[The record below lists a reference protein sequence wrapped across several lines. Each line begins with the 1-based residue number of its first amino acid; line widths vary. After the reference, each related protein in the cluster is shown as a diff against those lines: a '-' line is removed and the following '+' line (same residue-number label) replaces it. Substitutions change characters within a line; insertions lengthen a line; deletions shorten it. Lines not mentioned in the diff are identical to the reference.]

1 MDLKKLIRKFDQI
14 GGRLKI
20 NLTRRPDPVL
30 SIDIEQKEHDECFV
44 LNARPTHV
52 RALEIIDIRSPI
64 KHLLLSTKLGS
75 FLCGRDESHWFVAA
89 IPDEPHVTSVPD
101 AMEALK
107 PDMVLERQDE
117 LRLSSEERMQRNNR
131 AYVRQGEWFFVR
143 MPHLKTEGRVVLRDE
158 PLSRG
163 TGSKPHI
170 VDEVIRFGGD
180 IVYVSQVA
188 PRGFTANE
196 RDDWIARNPD
206 RQLWWREA
214 RINATVY
221 ARGCVSHPDHRTIE
235 LKRWHQVVM
244 NRENEAPAMEHVVFL
259 D

>member
-1 MDLKKLIRKFDQI
+1 MDLKQLIQDFDQI

-52 RALEIIDIRSPI
+52 RALEVVDLQSPI
-64 KHLLLSTKLGS
+64 KHLLLGTKLGS
-75 FLCGRDESHWFVAA
+75 YLCGRDESHWFVAA
-89 IPDEPHVTSVPD
+89 IPEEPHVTSVPE

-107 PDMVLERQDE
+107 PDIVLERQDE
-117 LRLSSEERMQRNNR
+117 LRLSTEERMQRQNR
-131 AYVRQGEWFFVR
+131 AYIRQGEWFFVR
-143 MPHLKTEGRVVLRDE
+143 QPHLKADGHVILRNE

-180 IVYVSQVA
+180 TVYVSEFA
-188 PRGFTANE
+188 PRGFTAGE
-196 RDDWIARNPD
+196 YADWMARNPD
-206 RQLWWREA
+206 VQVWWREA
-214 RINATVY
+214 RVNAMVY
-221 ARGCVSHPDHRTIE
+221 ARGRVRHPDHETIV
-235 LKRWHQVVM
+235 LKHWHQVAM
-244 NRENEAPAMEHVVFL
+244 NRENEAPAMEHVRFI